1 MGKYNGNVPKGFH
14 IHHIDGNFSNNDI
27 SNLECKERSTHLS
40 DHQIHKSERLKEIAI
55 KTLLENSY
63 KASEWHK
70 SEEGR
75 KWHREHAQKALF
87 GEERTIICE
96 GCGKE
101 FTTRCKIKV
110 KYCSRRCKNRIN
122 ARILYQRKKKLFVRK
137 SNERIIDKVYDI
149 TVEDLHEFLRM
160 VYWFIIAQMSQ
171 TMSSAPS
178 YQKAGSNINEED
190 NPEPY

>member
-1 MGKYNGNVPKGFH
+1 MIKQDEKGKKESDRRYYRGWVDINEKITKTYLHRYVWEKYNGSIPKGFH

-122 ARILYQRKKKLFVRK
+122 ARILYQRKKETLCKEIK
-137 SNERIIDKVYDI
+137 
-149 TVEDLHEFLRM
+149 
-160 VYWFIIAQMSQ
+160 
-171 TMSSAPS
+171 
-178 YQKAGSNINEED
+178 
-190 NPEPY
+190 